1 MIILFDG
8 NNSVVI
14 CLGFL
19 SSTSAGCR
27 DGADVAMAEV
37 GTSGKASV
45 RVQQTILGEHA
56 ARHAAATTVKSA
68 TERW

>member
-1 MIILFDG
+1 
-8 NNSVVI
+8 
-14 CLGFL
+14 
-19 SSTSAGCR
+19 
-27 DGADVAMAEV
+27 MAEV